1 MHQIARVAVLTAIVA
16 IACCAS
22 ASAGNVE
29 DKDQKAIE
37 GTWLPTAAELAG
49 QEFPAEVRKM
59 IKLIM
64 AGDKYTAFVGE
75 NPDEGTVALDSSKSP
90 KAMTIKGTKGPNQGK
105 TFLAIY
111 ELKDDTLRICYDLS
125 GKAFPAEFKTKPG
138 TQLYLVTYERK
149 K

>member
-1 MHQIARVAVLTAIVA
+1 MHHAPYLVLLTLAA
-16 IACCAS
+16 LACCAS
-22 ASAGNVE
+22 ASAADAE
-29 DKDQKAIE
+29 DKDLKSME
-37 GTWLPTAAELAG
+37 GTWLPSAAELAG
-49 QEFPAEVRKM
+49 QEFPAEVRKS
-59 IKLIM
+59 IKLIIQ
-64 AGDKYTAFVGE
+64 GENYTVFVGE

-111 ELKDDTLRICYDLS
+111 DLKSDTLRVCYDLS
-125 GKAFPAEFKTKPG
+125 GKAFPEDFKTKAG